1 MTVAFFYQQPM
12 ALDRAIHQQLRLL
25 PLTDTRFAAQSAAA
39 PLVFSE
45 FAEACL
51 EYPIVFV
58 RSDAGWT
65 AVAVTGLADGEN
77 LFVDAQGQ
85 WAGRY
90 LPASVRRY
98 PFVLTQRDDSQWGV
112 CIDKACPQV
121 TDAAESSEQSPAGE
135 RLFDDVGEP
144 SPMMRS
150 IMTMLFDFQGQAQTT
165 SDWIERLHEAGLLVE
180 ANLEIRVPDGRKAGL
195 HGAWMVSEAAL
206 KDLQDAAV
214 AGLFRSGDLAL
225 VYTHLISLR
234 NLGALLL
241 RRAL

>member
-1 MTVAFFYQQPM
+1 M
-12 ALDRAIHQQLRLL
+12 
-25 PLTDTRFAAQSAAA
+25 
-39 PLVFSE
+39 
-45 FAEACL
+45 
-51 EYPIVFV
+51 
-58 RSDAGWT
+58 
-65 AVAVTGLADGEN
+65 
-77 LFVDAQGQ
+77 
-85 WAGRY
+85 
-90 LPASVRRY
+90 
-98 PFVLTQRDDSQWGV
+98 
-112 CIDKACPQV
+112 
-121 TDAAESSEQSPAGE
+121 
-135 RLFDDVGEP
+135 FDDVGEP